1 MVTPPPAP
9 PPGGLIVDGLDRI
22 KRAMVPGPEFRARAK
37 RATMAAGQAIRH
49 RVTRGAAIWPR
60 LWAWLKW
67 RWRPVGAG
75 VLVTLVVVPA
85 GHWAWNAWDARR
97 LEEAAAVPRTWPTS
111 RMMDSA
117 AVEVQTT
124 CINSVLSYVVV
135 IVPRIAPLTDDSL
148 LTRFERTD
156 RGKVMTDA
164 LRERLTAIHLRFE
177 DKDGTPADAFDL
189 AIDDFVRIFSSSEER
204 PASLE
209 ARGTGACGPASYLRA
224 DTLKVTW
231 TERSP

>member
-1 MVTPPPAP
+1 MTAV
-9 PPGGLIVDGLDRI
+9 
-22 KRAMVPGPEFRARAK
+22 E
-37 RATMAAGQAIRH
+37 AIRQ
-49 RVTRGAAIWPR
+49 RVTRGAASWPR

-67 RWRPVGAG
+67 RWRPVTAG

-85 GHWAWNAWDARR
+85 GHWAWSAWDARR

-117 AVEVQTT
+117 TVEVQTT
-124 CINSVLSYVVV
+124 CSSSVLSYVVV
-135 IVPRIAPLTDDSL
+135 IAPVTDDAP
-148 LTRFERTD
+148 LTRFEKTD

-164 LRERLTAIHLRFE
+164 LRERLTVIHLRFE
-177 DKDGTPADAFDL
+177 DKDGLPADAYDL

-204 PASLE
+204 PTSLE
-209 ARGTGACGPASYLRA
+209 ARGTGACSPDSYLRA

>member
-1 MVTPPPAP
+1 M
-9 PPGGLIVDGLDRI
+9 DGWDRI

-37 RATMAAGQAIRH
+37 RAAMVAGQAIRR

-67 RWRPVGAG
+67 RWRPVTAG
-75 VLVTLVVVPA
+75 VLVTVVVVPA
-85 GHWAWNAWDARR
+85 GHWAWTAWDARR
-97 LEEAAAVPRTWPTS
+97 LEEAAAVPRTWPAS

-117 AVEVQTT
+117 TVEVQTT

-135 IVPRIAPLTDDSL
+135 IAPVTDDAP
-148 LTRFERTD
+148 LTRFEKTD

-164 LRERLTAIHLRFE
+164 LRERLTVIHLRFE
-177 DKDGTPADAFDL
+177 DKDGLPADAYDL

-204 PASLE
+204 PTSLE
-209 ARGTGACGPASYLRA
+209 ARGTGACSPASYLRA

-231 TERSP
+231 TERSS